1 MGFTSNKAFVQKQ
14 ITFKIVSIEGVCKL
28 NQREK
33 NQEKTGHLERLGI
46 SLANWSEK
54 WFPDAYIFAA
64 IAVVIISI
72 VALFMGRTPVEI
84 GVDFGTHY
92 WDLIPF
98 TMQMAFIIITGY
110 VVASSKPIHKLIVKL
125 AGIPKSPKGA
135 VAFVAFFSMFTS
147 LISWGFSLVFS
158 GILIKEISN
167 RLEGVDY
174 RAMGAAGFLGL
185 GSVWALGL
193 SSSAALLMAT
203 KASIPP
209 ELYEISGT
217 ISMSQTIFTWQNL
230 VMIVV
235 LITLSVW
242 IAFVSAP
249 NKDKAKTAEMAGI
262 DYRRIESLEKKK
274 ATRPGEWLEYSPILT
289 LLLVAVGMIYI
300 VNVIGET
307 GPIAALNLNNYNFML
322 LMLGLLLHWTPRN
335 FLNSVANSVPAIGG
349 VLIQFPLYAGIF
361 GILMNSGLNDVLVK
375 FFLSISTEN
384 TFPLVAGIYS
394 AVLGLFLPSGGG
406 KWIVEAPYLLE
417 AAKELNVSMAW
428 IVQVY
433 NASEALPNMVNPFF
447 MLPLLGVLGVKAK
460 DLAGYSIL
468 QLIFHAPV
476 VLFLVWILAKT
487 MPYVTPIFE

>member
-1 MGFTSNKAFVQKQ
+1 LNKKKKDVKQ
-14 ITFKIVSIEGVCKL
+14 EGAM
-28 NQREK
+28 
-33 NQEKTGHLERLGI
+33 ERLGI

-54 WFPDAYIFAA
+54 WFPDAYIFAV
-64 IAVVIISI
+64 IAVILIAL
-72 VALFMGRTPVEI
+72 VALLMGRTPVEI

-110 VVASSKPIHKLIVKL
+110 VVASSKPVHKLIARL
-125 AGIPKSPKGA
+125 AEIPNSPKKA

-158 GILIKEISN
+158 GILIKEISK
-167 RLEGVDY
+167 RVDGVDY

-209 ELYEISGT
+209 ALYEISGT

-235 LITLSVW
+235 LISLSVW
-242 IAFVSAP
+242 IAYVSAP
-249 NKDKAKTAEMAGI
+249 GKDKAKTAEMAGI
-262 DYRRIESLEKKK
+262 DYKRIGTLDKEKKK
-274 ATRPGEWLEYSPILT
+274 AERPGEWLEYSPILT
-289 LLLVAVGMIYI
+289 LLLVGIGSIYI
-300 VNVIGET
+300 INVISQT

-335 FLNSVANSVPAIGG
+335 FLNSVSNSVPAIGG

-361 GILMNSGLNDVLVK
+361 GILMNSGLNDVAVK

-384 TFPLVAGIYS
+384 TFPLIAGIYS

-406 KWIVEAPYLLE
+406 KWIVEAPYLLA

-433 NASEALPNMVNPFF
+433 NASEALPNMINPFF

-468 QLIFHAPV
+468 QLMFHAPV

-487 MPYVTPIFE
+487 MPYIAPIFE

>member
-1 MGFTSNKAFVQKQ
+1 MKEKERMEEQ
-14 ITFKIVSIEGVCKL
+14 EG
-28 NQREK
+28 R
-33 NQEKTGHLERLGI
+33 LERLGI

-72 VALFMGRTPVEI
+72 IALFMGRTPVEI

-110 VVASSKPIHKLIVKL
+110 VVASSKPIHRLIVKL
-125 AGIPKSPKGA
+125 SRIPKSPKTA
-135 VAFVAFFSMFTS
+135 VAFVAFFSMTTS

-167 RLEGVDY
+167 RLQGVDY

-235 LITLSVW
+235 LISLSVW
-242 IAFVSAP
+242 IAYVSAP

-262 DYRRIESLEKKK
+262 DYRSKGTSEKKK
-274 ATRPGEWLEYSPILT
+274 ASRPGEWLEYSPILT
-289 LLLVAVGMIYI
+289 ILLVAVGLIYI
-300 VNVIGET
+300 VKVIAET
-307 GPIAALNLNNYNFML
+307 GPIATLNLNNYNFML

-335 FLNSVANSVPAIGG
+335 FLNAVSNSVPAIGG

-361 GILMNSGLNDVLVK
+361 GVLMNSGLNDVLVK

-384 TFPLVAGIYS
+384 TFPLIAGIYS

-468 QLIFHAPV
+468 QLIFHVPV

-487 MPYVTPIFE
+487 MPYVTPFFE

>member
-1 MGFTSNKAFVQKQ
+1 M
-14 ITFKIVSIEGVCKL
+14 
-28 NQREK
+28 
-33 NQEKTGHLERLGI
+33 GI

-54 WFPDAYIFAA
+54 WFPDAYVFAA
-64 IAVVIISI
+64 IAVVI
-72 VALFMGRTPVEI
+72 VAIIALLMGRTPVEV

-110 VVASSKPIHKLIVKL
+110 VVATSKPVHKLIEKI
-125 AGIPKSPKGA
+125 ADIPKSPKIA
-135 VAFVAFFSMFTS
+135 IAFVAFFALITS

-167 RLEGVDY
+167 RVKGVDY
-174 RAMGAAGFLGL
+174 RAMAAAGFLGL
-185 GSVWALGL
+185 GAIWALGL

-217 ISMSQTIFTWQNL
+217 IPMSATIFTWQNL
-230 VMIVV
+230 VMIIV
-235 LITLSVW
+235 LTVLSIW
-242 IAFVSAP
+242 IAYVSAP
-249 NKDKAKTAEMAGI
+249 NKDKAKTAEMAGL
-262 DYRRIESLEKKK
+262 DYSRKEISEKKK
-274 ATRPGEWLEYSPILT
+274 ANRPGEWLEYSPILT
-289 LLLVAVGMIYI
+289 ILIVALGFIYI
-300 VNVIGET
+300 GSTIADL
-307 GPIAALNLNNYNFML
+307 GPIAALNLNNYNFIL

-335 FLNSVANSVPAIGG
+335 FLNSVSNSVPAISG

-384 TFPLVAGIYS
+384 TFPLISGIYS

-417 AAKELNVSMAW
+417 AAKELNVNMAW

-433 NASEALPNMVNPFF
+433 NATEALPNMINPFF
-447 MLPLLGVLGVKAK
+447 MLPLLGVLGIKAK

-468 QLIFHAPV
+468 QLIFHVPV
-476 VLFLVWILAKT
+476 VFFLVWILAKT
-487 MPYVTPIFE
+487 MPYVPPVFQ